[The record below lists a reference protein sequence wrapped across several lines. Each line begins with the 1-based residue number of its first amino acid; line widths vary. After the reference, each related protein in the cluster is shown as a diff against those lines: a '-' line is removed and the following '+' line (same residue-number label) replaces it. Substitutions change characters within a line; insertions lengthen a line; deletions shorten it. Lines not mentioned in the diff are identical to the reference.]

1 MGDIYTYWILRYLLL
16 VILIVCGYGISY
28 RKSNNFNIYAG
39 ISLVAYSIIV
49 GMRYGRGR
57 DYFHYYQDI
66 STNMMAP
73 GCTIDPEPLYKLWI
87 NTLYNLKVPPEVVFV
102 FYSFL
107 LLLSFLLVLKND
119 RKIACWALP
128 VFYLITNTVAENAI
142 RQCFALSF
150 VILAYYFYQ
159 KNKLIGVLS
168 SLIIA
173 MNIHFSSIV
182 VLFLFIFFGYAPIKI
197 KSSKYL
203 IIIYLLML
211 FAWQASLFDSVTD
224 LLTKYDVDFG
234 KSSYYIENSDR
245 FLSSDSELT
254 NHKASV
260 VTLLMQ
266 AVSSIMI
273 IYYGVKLTSKEH
285 KYNLPF
291 AFSYLA
297 IIIYQIGSNMEMY
310 LRIFHWLSFMYP
322 IMVGFIMTKLEM
334 KRKQKLI
341 FGVVIAVY
349 TGYHFFASR
358 MFILNDTGYMFLWDR

>member
-1 MGDIYTYWILRYLLL
+1 
-16 VILIVCGYGISY
+16 
-28 RKSNNFNIYAG
+28 
-39 ISLVAYSIIV
+39 
-49 GMRYGRGR
+49 
-57 DYFHYYQDI
+57 
-66 STNMMAP
+66 
-73 GCTIDPEPLYKLWI
+73 
-87 NTLYNLKVPPEVVFV
+87 
-102 FYSFL
+102 
-107 LLLSFLLVLKND
+107 
-119 RKIACWALP
+119 
-128 VFYLITNTVAENAI
+128 
-142 RQCFALSF
+142 
-150 VILAYYFYQ
+150 
-159 KNKLIGVLS
+159 
-168 SLIIA
+168 
-173 MNIHFSSIV
+173 
-182 VLFLFIFFGYAPIKI
+182 
-197 KSSKYL
+197 
-203 IIIYLLML
+203 ML